1 MKLDECR
8 KNMDAIDM
16 EIVALLNRRA
26 DLSRRIGHIKTVA
39 ALPVV
44 DPAREEIILRRVIR
58 ENAGDV
64 SDNALTAI
72 YREILRES
80 RRIQNVV
87 ATELLTGE
95 PKK

>member
-44 DPAREEIILRRVIR
+44 DLAREEIILRRVIR